1 MAAMEAA
8 ELVLDRMSLSNGGKG
23 GLLVN
28 TASLAGVVD
37 GLTKIFSTLIFFS
50 QSQQS
55 LVSRNCSWVGERH
68 PQLLCLQARGCY
80 HDFDDDDDMMV
91 IGWLILP
98 RLSA

>member
-1 MAAMEAA
+1 MDINIMAAMEAA
-8 ELVLDRMSLSNGGKG
+8 ELVLERMSLSNGGKG

-37 GLTKIFSTLIFFS
+37 GLTKTFSTLIFFS
-50 QSQQS
+50 QSLQS

-80 HDFDDDDDMMV
+80 HDYDDV
-91 IGWLILP
+91 
-98 RLSA
+98 